1 MFAQCSVLIALL
13 VLAVASA
20 TDDPSLQR
28 YRGHVLKK
36 NGRYEIVSALASAYN
51 EPDHSV
57 DNVLATG
64 FWDQTYNITGWSVL
78 EIKTLDN
85 QTNFDQAYS
94 AGLLEGQLTRG
105 LWAKFRSLFDEASNV
120 LE

>member
-1 MFAQCSVLIALL
+1 MFVKCFVFVALFL
-13 VLAVASA
+13 FTSA
-20 TDDPSLQR
+20 NDDPSFQR
-28 YRGHVLKK
+28 YRGHIVKK
-36 NGRYEIVSALASAYN
+36 NGKYEIVTALAHDYK
-51 EPDHSV
+51 EPNSNV

-78 EIKTLDN
+78 EIKTLES

-105 LWAKFRSLFDEASNV
+105 LI
-120 LE
+120 